1 MSEPFR
7 GSVGEKREMKG
18 SVEVVVVVVV
28 EVGAAEHEVGMVKG
42 RE

>member
-7 GSVGEKREMKG
+7 GSVGEKREIKG
-18 SVEVVVVVVV
+18 SVVVMVV
-28 EVGAAEHEVGMVKG
+28 EGGAAEHEIGMVKG